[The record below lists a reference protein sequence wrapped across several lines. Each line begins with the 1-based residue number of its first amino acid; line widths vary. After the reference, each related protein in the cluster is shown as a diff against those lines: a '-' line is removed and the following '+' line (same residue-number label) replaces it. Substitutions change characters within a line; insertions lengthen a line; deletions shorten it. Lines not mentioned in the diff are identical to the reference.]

1 MQRDLVERA
10 RKGDHD
16 AFAELAGAA
25 ISRLD
30 AAAWLM
36 LRDVEQAKDAVQNA
50 LVRAWRDL
58 PMLSD
63 PDRFDAWVHRLL
75 VNACI
80 DEARRL
86 RRHRLDVDLTTIS
99 MPASVLDDVSV
110 VEDRDRLERGFLRL
124 EPEMRAV
131 IVLHHYL
138 DLPMP
143 VVAATL
149 GIPLGTAKSRLHRAL
164 VEMRAALDADSRLRG
179 DLVEGRPA

>member
-30 AAAWLM
+30 PAAWLM

-58 PMLSD
+58 PTLRD
-63 PDRFDAWVHRLL
+63 PDRFDAWLHRLL

-86 RRHRLDVDLTTIS
+86 RRHRLDVDLTTITAPS
-99 MPASVLDDVSV
+99 TVDDVSAI
-110 VEDRDRLERGFLRL
+110 EDRDRLERGFLRI
-124 EPEMRAV
+124 EPELRAV

-164 VEMRAALDADSRLRG
+164 AEMRAALDADSRVRG
-179 DLVEGRPA
+179 DLVEGRA